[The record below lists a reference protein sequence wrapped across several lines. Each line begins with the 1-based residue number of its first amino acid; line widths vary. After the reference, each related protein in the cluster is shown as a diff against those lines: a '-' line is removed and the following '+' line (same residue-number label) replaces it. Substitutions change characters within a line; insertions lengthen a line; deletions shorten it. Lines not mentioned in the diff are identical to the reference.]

1 MNILKPYLEIHKE
14 IEDLKLLE
22 SNWNSYLAPPIDPRC
37 IDKAKRYLLCLARR
51 GAPVPEGVC
60 PTNYGGVELY
70 WQSENFMVDF
80 NPSGCDGER
89 MYSRVEVS
97 FEIQDKKDMELAT
110 QLLSV
115 LSNIQLDDIV
125 EGVH

>member
-1 MNILKPYLEIHKE
+1 MKILKPYLEIQKE

-22 SNWNSYLAPPIDPRC
+22 SNWNSYLAPPIDLQC
-37 IDKAKRYLLCLARR
+37 ISKAKQYLLLLARR
-51 GAPVPEGVC
+51 GAPPPQGVC

-70 WQSENFMVDF
+70 WQSEDFMVDF
-80 NPSGCDGER
+80 NPSGSGGER
-89 MYSRVEVS
+89 HYSIVEVS
-97 FEIQDKKDMELAT
+97 FEIKDKKDMELAT

-115 LSNIQLDDIV
+115 LSNMQLDDIV